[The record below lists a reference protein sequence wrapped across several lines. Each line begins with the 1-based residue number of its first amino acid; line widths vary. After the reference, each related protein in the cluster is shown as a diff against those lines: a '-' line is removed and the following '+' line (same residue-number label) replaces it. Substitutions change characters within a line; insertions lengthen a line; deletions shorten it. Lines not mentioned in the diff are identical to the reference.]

1 MSNFKEAVKSKLRI
15 PTIVGLL
22 SVEQLWDLPLAQ
34 LDKIAV
40 ELEQQYKESGK
51 KSFLVSK
58 SKKDKDI
65 KLAFDIV
72 LEILED
78 KVEERDLALKA
89 STIKEHNQKIM
100 GKIQE
105 AKDKELDGLSPE
117 ELEKLLK

>member
-15 PTIVGLL
+15 STTVGLL
-22 SVEQLWDLPLAQ
+22 SVEQLWDLPLVQ

-40 ELEQQYKESGK
+40 DLEEQYKESGK

-105 AKDKELDGLSPE
+105 AKDKELDGLSAE

>member
-15 PTIVGLL
+15 STTVGLL

-40 ELEQQYKESGK
+40 DLEEQYKESGK

-89 STIKEHNQKIM
+89 STIKEHNQKILS
-100 GKIQE
+100 KIQE
-105 AKDKELDGLSPE
+105 AKDKELDGLSAE

>member
-15 PTIVGLL
+15 STTVGLL
-22 SVEQLWDLPLAQ
+22 SVEQLWDLPLVQ

-40 ELEQQYKESGK
+40 DLEEQYKESGK

-78 KVEERDLALKA
+78 KVEERDLAAKA
-89 STIKEHNQKIM
+89 STVKEHNQKILS
-100 GKIQE
+100 KIQE
-105 AKDKELDGLSPE
+105 AKDKELDGLSAE

>member
-15 PTIVGLL
+15 STTVGLL

-40 ELEQQYKESGK
+40 DLEEQYKESGK

-78 KVEERDLALKA
+78 KVEERDLAAKA
-89 STIKEHNQKIM
+89 STVKEHNQKILS
-100 GKIQE
+100 KIQE
-105 AKDKELDGLSPE
+105 AKDKELDGLSAE

>member
-78 KVEERDLALKA
+78 KVEERDLAAKA
-89 STIKEHNQKIM
+89 STVKEHNQKILS
-100 GKIQE
+100 KIQE
-105 AKDKELDGLSPE
+105 ARDKALDGLSAE

>member
-15 PTIVGLL
+15 STTVGLL
-22 SVEQLWDLPLAQ
+22 SVEQLWDLPLVQ
-34 LDKIAV
+34 LDKIAID
-40 ELEQQYKESGK
+40 LEEQYKESGK

-58 SKKDKDI
+58 SKKDKNI

-78 KVEERDLALKA
+78 KVEERDLAAKA
-89 STIKEHNQKIM
+89 STVKEHNQKILS
-100 GKIQE
+100 KIQE
-105 AKDKELDGLSPE
+105 VKDKELDGLSAE

>member
-89 STIKEHNQKIM
+89 STIKEHNQKILS
-100 GKIQE
+100 KIQE
-105 AKDKELDGLSPE
+105 AKDKELDGLSAE

>member
-1 MSNFKEAVKSKLRI
+1 MSNFKEAVKIKLRVMT
-15 PTIVGLL
+15 PVGML
-22 SVEQLWDLPLAQ
+22 SVEELWDLPLSQ
-34 LDKIAV
+34 LDTIAV
-40 ELEQQYKESGK
+40 DLENKYKESGK

-58 SKKDKDI
+58 SRKDKDI

-78 KVEERDLALKA
+78 KVEQRDIAIKA
-89 STIKEHNQKIM
+89 STVKEHNQKIL

-105 AKDKELDGLSPE
+105 AKDRELDGLSPE

>member
-22 SVEQLWDLPLAQ
+22 SVEQLWDLPLTQ

-89 STIKEHNQKIM
+89 FTIKEHNQKIM

>member
-15 PTIVGLL
+15 STTVGLL

-40 ELEQQYKESGK
+40 DLEEQYKESGK

-78 KVEERDLALKA
+78 KVEERDLATKA
-89 STIKEHNQKIM
+89 STVKEHNQKILS
-100 GKIQE
+100 KIQE
-105 AKDKELDGLSPE
+105 AKDKELDGLSAE

>member
-15 PTIVGLL
+15 STTVGLL

-40 ELEQQYKESGK
+40 DLEEQYKESGK

-78 KVEERDLALKA
+78 KVEERDLAAKA
-89 STIKEHNQKIM
+89 STVKEHNQKILS
-100 GKIQE
+100 KIQE
-105 AKDKELDGLSPE
+105 AKDKELDSLSAE

>member
-89 STIKEHNQKIM
+89 STIKEHNQKIL

-105 AKDKELDGLSPE
+105 AKDRELDGLSPE

>member
-22 SVEQLWDLPLAQ
+22 SVEQLWDLPLAE
-34 LDKIAV
+34 LDKTAV
-40 ELEQQYKESGK
+40 KLEEEYKESGK

-89 STIKEHNQKIM
+89 STIKEHNQKILN
-100 GKIQE
+100 KIQE
-105 AKDKELDGLSPE
+105 AKDKELDGLSAE